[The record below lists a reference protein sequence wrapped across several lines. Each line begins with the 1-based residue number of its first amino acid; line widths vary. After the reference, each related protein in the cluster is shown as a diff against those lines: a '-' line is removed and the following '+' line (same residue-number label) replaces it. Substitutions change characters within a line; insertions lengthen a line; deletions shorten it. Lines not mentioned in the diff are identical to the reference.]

1 MLEQITLI
9 KLTIIKLTIMHSED
23 SAFKFKKNHL
33 DFVECWIRWYQ
44 YAQKV
49 IHVESRSSWNKLHLK
64 ET

>member
-1 MLEQITLI
+1 
-9 KLTIIKLTIMHSED
+9 MHSED
-23 SAFKFKKNHL
+23 SAFKFKKKHL

-49 IHVESRSSWNKLHLK
+49 IRVESRSSWNKLHLK